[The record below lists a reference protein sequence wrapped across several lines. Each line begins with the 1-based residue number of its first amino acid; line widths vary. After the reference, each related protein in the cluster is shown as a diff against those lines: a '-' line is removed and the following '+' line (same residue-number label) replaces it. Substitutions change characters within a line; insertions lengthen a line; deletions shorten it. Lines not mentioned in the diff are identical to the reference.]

1 MKVCRGNKASA
12 NEPVVWRLPDLLL
25 PAQARSGFLFT
36 CNKQKHSKGGGEED
50 EEKGGDKKQKSTQT
64 HTHTH
69 TQNRKCTHTHTQSH
83 TLTHTQSHT
92 ITHNHTHTI
101 TLSHTLSHTIQT
113 HRFVEEKPVWSS
125 VSTPHTVAKKEGS
138 NALAHRCCQKKGKGL
153 RLWIIT
159 WYVCQLS
166 TLTLFGSASAGW
178 MNGVVYVQTFFFFFE
193 QRVLTA
199 IQPTTAERLVGSL
212 LS

>member
-1 MKVCRGNKASA
+1 MY
-12 NEPVVWRLPDLLL
+12 
-25 PAQARSGFLFT
+25 
-36 CNKQKHSKGGGEED
+36 
-50 EEKGGDKKQKSTQT
+50 T
-64 HTHTH
+64 HTHTI
-69 TQNRKCTHTHTQSH
+69 THTH
-83 TLTHTQSHT
+83 SHT

-178 MNGVVYVQTFFFFFE
+178 MNGVVYVQTFFFFSSRE
-193 QRVLTA
+193 SSLRSNQQLLNDWLAHCSVDCSVGTA
-199 IQPTTAERLVGSL
+199 WRCCCFPSVFRNG
-212 LS
+212 